1 MHTRLLLLGLLA
13 SAHGW
18 ATIPQQDTDLIGA
31 WVSQTQAKQAQDQY
45 DVYALSI
52 YRADHSY
59 NESVIV
65 KGSQECTLIKTQG
78 TWAYTSP
85 TLSLTLKDSNMPHA
99 MSAGSI
105 ARKTILQA
113 EAAKLTL
120 QDEDQRQYHI
130 DKINQQHDLDAYQAA
145 KSWCLQ
151 QELFAK
157 DQKLSAL
164 KPDQPYTSAQHAIQ
178 FRLTPDWLVKD
189 SPQKVMLM
197 SLTGSMADIVVSPK
211 QPNDLFAI
219 QAPKVL
225 TNLSKAVSDQRN
237 PSLIK
242 LSPPTQTTWQ
252 QQHQC
257 YDLQP
262 EPLLPKRTLCTVFAQ
277 KPVGAK
283 LIRVAAMIER
293 ERQSELWQLL
303 DSVTVHP

>member
-1 MHTRLLLLGLLA
+1 MRTRLILLGLLA
-13 SAHGW
+13 CNHTW

-31 WVSQTQAKQAQDQY
+31 WVSQTQTQQAQDQY
-45 DVYALSI
+45 DLYALSI

-120 QDEDQRQYHI
+120 QDEDQRQYQIH
-130 DKINQQHDLDAYQAA
+130 KINQQADLDAYQAA

-164 KPDQPYTSAQHAIQ
+164 KPDQPYKSAQHAIQ

-189 SPQKVMLM
+189 TPQKVMLM
-197 SLTGSMADIVVSPK
+197 SLSGSMADIVVSAK
-211 QPNDLFAI
+211 HSNDLFAI
-219 QAPKVL
+219 QAPQVL
-225 TNLSKAVSDQRN
+225 ANLSKAVSDQRN

-242 LSPPTQTTWQ
+242 LSPPAQATWQ

-262 EPLLPKRTLCTVFAQ
+262 EPLLPKRILCTVFAQ

-303 DSVTVHP
+303 DSVDVKP

>member
-78 TWAYTSP
+78 TWAYASP

-283 LIRVAAMIER
+283 LIRVAAMIEL

-303 DSVTVHP
+303 DSVTAHQ

>member
-18 ATIPQQDTDLIGA
+18 AAIPQQDTDLIGA

-45 DVYALSI
+45 DLYALSI

-120 QDEDQRQYHI
+120 QDEDQRQYQIH
-130 DKINQQHDLDAYQAA
+130 KINQQHDLDAYQAA

-157 DQKLSAL
+157 DQKLSTL
-164 KPDQPYTSAQHAIQ
+164 KPNQPYQSSQHAIQ

-237 PSLIK
+237 PSLIT
-242 LSPPTQTTWQ
+242 LSPPAQATWQ

-283 LIRVAAMIER
+283 LIRVAAMIEL

-303 DSVTVHP
+303 DSVTAHQ